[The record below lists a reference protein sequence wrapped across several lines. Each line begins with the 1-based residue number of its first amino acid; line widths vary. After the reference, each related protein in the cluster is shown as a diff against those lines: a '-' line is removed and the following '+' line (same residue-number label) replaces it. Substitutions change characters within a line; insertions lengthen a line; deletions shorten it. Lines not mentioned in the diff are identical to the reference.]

1 MKNKA
6 IFKKWWFWAVVTT
19 VLSCMLV
26 GNSQF
31 QNGLEKGMESTNS
44 SSNQKTDKKQTNN
57 EPKNGIKTHS
67 TGTAN
72 SANSPEKSIAF
83 TITDVPNDSTGN
95 WRIAKISEK
104 IEIQNYALDYY
115 KKNFK
120 NDHEIHAIVNF
131 YTKTTT
137 GISVIGNLLDV
148 SIHEYVKKEEHNAK
162 VLFSGKLIKE
172 YHINKDTGEIEVI
185 Q

>member
-104 IEIQNYALDYY
+104 IEIQNYALDSY

-162 VLFSGKLIKE
+162 VLFSGKLLKE
-172 YHINKDTGEIEVI
+172 YHINKDTGEIEEI

>member
-104 IEIQNYALDYY
+104 I
-115 KKNFK
+115 
-120 NDHEIHAIVNF
+120 
-131 YTKTTT
+131 
-137 GISVIGNLLDV
+137 
-148 SIHEYVKKEEHNAK
+148 
-162 VLFSGKLIKE
+162 
-172 YHINKDTGEIEVI
+172 
-185 Q
+185 